1 MAFFLKQLLAFCV
14 LAGMASAVM
23 HENAHSDHET
33 CAQTHEHSDHHD
45 HDHHPLPD
53 DCKDHDGAPHHHHC
67 CNFPIADRP
76 SLDRH
81 VFTSFNESLLEISN
95 ECSLIPDE
103 PFFSMD
109 KPPLI

>member
-1 MAFFLKQLLAFCV
+1 MSFLIKQFLAFCV

-23 HENAHSDHET
+23 HENAHSDHES
-33 CAQTHEHSDHHD
+33 CAQTHEHHDHHG

-53 DCKDHDGAPHHHHC
+53 DCEDHDSSPHHHHC
-67 CNFPIADRP
+67 CHIPIADRP

-81 VFTSFNESLLEISN
+81 APASFHGRLLEIST